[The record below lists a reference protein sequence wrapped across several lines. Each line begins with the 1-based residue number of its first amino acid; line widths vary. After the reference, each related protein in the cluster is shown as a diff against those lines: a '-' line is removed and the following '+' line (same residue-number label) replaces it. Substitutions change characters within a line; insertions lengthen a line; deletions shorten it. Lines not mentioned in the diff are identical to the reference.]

1 MIAGMNFLTR
11 IHLPI
16 PSTAYKTI
24 TNNTQR
30 ESLVI
35 MSTDPNL
42 QMLTPQ
48 EVAEILG
55 IHQKTVHLWLRTGK
69 LEGVK
74 LSYRSWRIPKA
85 ALKAFIDQRRNV
97 NLTDADIP
105 AGQLTAEKKDQP
117 VQNPG
122 IAEERVPGRAT
133 MKGYIRDIMGEGTR
147 NDHP

>member
-1 MIAGMNFLTR
+1 MIYPEFPLLSSSGVT
-11 IHLPI
+11 
-16 PSTAYKTI
+16 KTI
-24 TNNTQR
+24 INNTQR

-97 NLTDADIP
+97 SLTDAEIP
-105 AGQLTAEKKDQP
+105 AGQSTAEKKDLP
-117 VQNPG
+117 DQNPG
-122 IAEERVPGRAT
+122 IAGKRVPGRAT
-133 MKGYIRDIMGEGTR
+133 MKGYIRDIMGEEQETTTPKR
-147 NDHP
+147 NS